1 MDQSYNVIAGVVAL
15 AIAVAII
22 VWICE
27 GGSSPFPSFFAHDD
41 LPKLAGIAEH

>member
-22 VWICE
+22 VWIARAVRRRFRVF
-27 GGSSPFPSFFAHDD
+27 SRTMTFLS
-41 LPKLAGIAEH
+41 